1 MRNARTLCVWI
12 SIFSVCCITVFC
24 FGSWLSNIKINSLN
38 QFNYE
43 CSDCVDQAKKLK
55 QNFLLKLYKK
65 LRSCRW
71 PTTLISR
78 KSEVNRNATI
88 EHLTSAGYKG
98 WLQLIMRYLRYFYFI
113 GRLYKKKKKPYFRML
128 LKSFFLFPF

>member
-1 MRNARTLCVWI
+1 MQYIRTLCVWI

-24 FGSWLSNIKINSLN
+24 SGSWLSNTKISFLN
-38 QFNYE
+38 HFNYG
-43 CSDCVDQAKKLK
+43 CSSCVDQAKRLK

-65 LRSCRW
+65 LRACRW
-71 PTTLISR
+71 PLTLISR
-78 KSEVNRNATI
+78 KSEVHRNATT

-98 WLQLIMRYLRYFYFI
+98 WLQLIMRYLQYFHFI
-113 GRLYKKKKKPYFRML
+113 GRLYNKNLPYLRML